1 MQARSSLDARSLDA
15 RTLDTRSARPFVD
28 QISTEL
34 GARGSKLVGNSL
46 GQSRDHRTPSI
57 LYTRIQQIWFA
68 KFPEQMNRQC
78 QMESRRE
85 QEWQLYFM
93 VGQRGSTENAKYRY
107 LEREQDVAASPNSKK
122 KNWLAT

>member
-68 KFPEQMNRQC
+68 KFPEQTMQKTNSVVGRYES
-78 QMESRRE
+78 ESRRE

-93 VGQRGSTENAKYRY
+93 VGQHRVMILKMQCSA
-107 LEREQDVAASPNSKK
+107 V
-122 KNWLAT
+122 